1 MGRHSLRSLVLCTA
15 LATALAATAH
25 QDVYADAAIPDS
37 FLGIIIGSTT
47 GVGNTSGV
55 IGSGVRYGM
64 EAGWQPMSIGQR
76 FGIGVHW
83 SASGGYYFG
92 VANTAGGVAAGT
104 TLETFSTELTL
115 RLRAAVGTRG
125 WFAHV
130 GAGAGMYRSNLA
142 LPPREARSYI
152 GGAAEAGAMYLIGR
166 RSFATINVVLGG
178 ISTGAL
184 EAPNTVSVV
193 VGASLAL

>member
-1 MGRHSLRSLVLCTA
+1 MRWLVLSAVVAVTV
-15 LATALAATAH
+15 LASSQRRAH
-25 QDVYADAAIPDS
+25 ADAAIPDS
-37 FLGIIIGSTT
+37 FLGFVVGSTT

-64 EAGWQPMSIGQR
+64 EAGWQPMSTGQR
-76 FGIGVHW
+76 FGLGVHW
-83 SASGGYYFG
+83 TASGAYYFG
-92 VANTAGGVAAGT
+92 IANTAGGVAAST

-115 RLRAAVGTRG
+115 RLRAALGTRG

-142 LPPREARSYI
+142 LPPRESRSYI
-152 GGAAEAGAMYLIGR
+152 GGTAEAGAMYLIGR
-166 RSFATINVVLGG
+166 RSYASISVVLGG

-184 EAPNTVSVV
+184 EAPTTASVV